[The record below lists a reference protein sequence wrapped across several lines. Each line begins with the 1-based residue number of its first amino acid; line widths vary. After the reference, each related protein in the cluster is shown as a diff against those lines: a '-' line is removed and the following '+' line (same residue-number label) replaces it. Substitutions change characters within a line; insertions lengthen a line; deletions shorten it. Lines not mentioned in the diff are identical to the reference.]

1 VPEPLFPQVKVE
13 DDLFFRPNEAEGI
26 FQVAERIAMCKA
38 DKGKKKKKK
47 KKKKKQ
53 VMPDPPGSTLCTEQ
67 SLRDLA
73 SRFDFGEDVILH
85 LPTPSERVDN
95 PPEGFFAL
103 SERFFYHCFLW
114 FPIPRLILEYVT
126 SDQIALSQI
135 TTRSLR
141 HLVGIIVR
149 NYETWNEITL
159 THLRN
164 YLEIWRVPKSVV
176 DRYYIS
182 PAKDQKII

>member
-47 KKKKKQ
+47 KKKQ
-53 VMPDPPGSTLCTEQ
+53 VMPDPPGSTLCIEQ

-73 SRFDFGEDVILH
+73 SRFDFGEDVILR

-103 SERFFYHCFLW
+103 NERFFYHCFLW

-126 SDQIALSQI
+126 SYQIALSQI

-141 HLVGIIVR
+141 HLIGIIVR

-164 YLEIWRVPKSVV
+164 YLEICRVPKSVV